1 MEKTLNIISRK
12 PVILSVY
19 ILSLVLIAIGL
30 FGLSGNVS
38 AQQLIIAA
46 SFTGGAIMLLIITAE
61 FNRYATKNLIEQA
74 GVMIKHYRQA
84 VGTGSSNE
92 GLLTSPLVD
101 ETVQT
106 FVDEFN
112 SLLSQASSNQSLF
125 GDVATRLADDAKKLS
140 NISVIISTGMQ
151 ELELYTSSV
160 KTTFSKLQSA
170 VQTANDVASA
180 TSDLANKSES
190 EGESGKTVMT
200 EAISGV
206 MMLASSVNN
215 AGGIIKKLGDDSKSI
230 GGIIQVITGVAEQ
243 TNLLALNAAIEAAR
257 AGEQGRGFAVV
268 ADEVRSLANQTQQS
282 AQKINEIINILL
294 GHVDDAINVINTAVE
309 QADNADELME
319 GVTISYSQLVG
330 LMKDVSA
337 QSQILLLTTTET
349 ESTTDDAINSLDL
362 IHATSQ
368 ATVMETNTLK
378 ADSIELGKLGEQL
391 NIMVGRSETK
401 EVSES
406 DGAHQKNEGSGEV
419 ELF

>member
-1 MEKTLNIISRK
+1 MEKVLNIISRK
-12 PVILSVY
+12 PVILSIY
-19 ILSLVLIAIGL
+19 ILSLILTVT
-30 FGLSGNVS
+30 GLSGLSAEVS
-38 AQQLIIAA
+38 AQSLFIAV
-46 SFTGGAIMLLIITAE
+46 SFTGVAIGLLIITAE
-61 FNRYATKNLIEQA
+61 FNRYATMNLIQQA
-74 GVMIKHYRQA
+74 DNMIKRYQQG
-84 VGTGSSNE
+84 VVTGESNT
-92 GLLTSPLVD
+92 GLLTSPLAD
-101 ETVQT
+101 ESVQA
-106 FVDEFN
+106 FVDDFN
-112 SLLSQASSNQSLF
+112 SLLSQATSNQSLF
-125 GDVATRLADDAKKLS
+125 GDVAIRLADDAKKLS
-140 NISVIISTGMQ
+140 NISVIIATGMQ

-180 TSDLANKSES
+180 TNELANKSES

-282 AQKINEIINILL
+282 AQKINEIINVLL

-309 QADNADELME
+309 QSDSADELME

-337 QSQILLLTTTET
+337 QSQILLQSTAETETTTDE
-349 ESTTDDAINSLDL
+349 AIHSLDL

-391 NIMVGRSETK
+391 NIMVGK
-401 EVSES
+401 ADDMEVAQSI
-406 DGAHQKNEGSGEV
+406 GAHKTDDGSGEV